1 MTASAPSAVPLLGIV
16 VVNYG
21 SSALLRANLAE
32 RGIGGPHDRVVVVDN
47 SADPAERATVAALC
61 ADSGWQLVALPHNPG
76 FGAAVNAGVAAARAA
91 GCVTFLCLNPD
102 AVVTPAVVDAL
113 REHSLREPLA
123 LISPRIEDSSGA
135 VVFQGVRMD
144 LRDGRMHR
152 RPDDASGPAPEGFQE
167 WLTGACLVVHH
178 ELFDRMG
185 GFAEDYFLY
194 WEDVDLSRR
203 ALDVGGTLVLRP
215 DLVVVHDEGGT
226 QVRGSARAKS
236 ATYYR
241 YNCRNRLLFAARHL
255 PRRDLL
261 RWLVRTPAESRQ
273 ILLRGG
279 RRQLLTSSAPLRAAL
294 RGTAEGVGLALR
306 ALVRPP
312 AGTQRGPAPAL
323 VVHPGA
329 ELYGSD
335 RMLLEAVSA
344 LVDAGRPV
352 TVALPGPGP
361 LTPLLRDRGA
371 DVVVCPMPVLRKAAL
386 RPAGAVRL
394 LRDGLTGLLPA
405 VALVRRHGSVYVN
418 TLTIPSWLVLARLL
432 RRPVL
437 CHVHEAERSAPRL
450 LRRAMA
456 LAPRLADGVV
466 VNSRF
471 SLGVLAD
478 VAPSL
483 RERAVVVYNGV
494 QGPADVT
501 PARRAP
507 DGALRLLF
515 IGRLSPRKGPQVAVA
530 TLRELLARGI
540 DAHLTLLGS
549 VFEGYEWF
557 EEELHEAVR
566 EAGLEARVDF
576 LGFRPEVWPVLAG
589 ADVVLVPSLV
599 DEPFGNT
606 AVEAVLAARP
616 VVVSGTSGLVEA
628 VTGYG
633 SAQCVEPGRT
643 DAWADA
649 VARIAADWPRYRD
662 AAAEDAATA
671 ALRHAP
677 REYQRHLAE
686 AFTALGTAGARRRGS
701 AAR

>member
-1 MTASAPSAVPLLGIV
+1 MTRSPEAPVLGVV

-21 SSALLRANLAE
+21 SSALLRANLAG
-32 RGIGGPHDRVVVVDN
+32 RGVDGPDVHVVVVDN
-47 SADPAERATVAALC
+47 SADADERAAVAALS
-61 ADSGWQLVALPHNPG
+61 AGEGWQLVSLPHNPG

-102 AVVTPAVVDAL
+102 AVVTPVVVDAL
-113 REHSLREPLA
+113 REQSLREPLA
-123 LISPRIEDSSGA
+123 LISPRIEDSSGT
-135 VVFQGVRMD
+135 VVFRGVRMD
-144 LRDGRMHR
+144 WRDGRMHR
-152 RPDDASGPAPEGFQE
+152 RPEGERGPAPDGFMD
-167 WLTGACLVVHH
+167 WLTGACLVVHR

-194 WEDVDLSRR
+194 WEDVDLSHR
-203 ALDVGGTLVLRP
+203 AMTAGGTLLVRE

-226 QVRGSARAKS
+226 QERGSGRAKS

-241 YNCRNRLLFAARHL
+241 YNCRNRLLFAARQL

-279 RRQLLTSSAPLRAAL
+279 RRQLLASSAPVRAAV
-294 RGTAEGVGLALR
+294 RGSLEGIAIALQ

-312 AGTQRGPAPAL
+312 VHLRPGSARAL

-344 LVDAGRPV
+344 LVEGGRPV

-361 LTPLLRDRGA
+361 LAQLLRDRGA
-371 DVVVCPMPVLRKAAL
+371 DVVACPMPILRKAAL

-394 LRDGLTGLLPA
+394 LREGVTGLLPA
-405 VALVRRHGSVYVN
+405 VRLIRRHGSVYVN

-437 CHVHEAERSAPRL
+437 CHVHEAEKSAPRL
-450 LRRAMA
+450 VRRAMA
-456 LAPRLADGVV
+456 MAPRLADGVV

-483 RERAVVVYNGV
+483 GERASVVYNGV
-494 QGPADVT
+494 QGPDRVT
-501 PARRAP
+501 PARATL
-507 DGALRLLF
+507 DGAVRLLF
-515 IGRLSPRKGPQVAVA
+515 IGRLSPRKGPHVALA
-530 TLRELLARGI
+530 ALRELVARGV
-540 DAHLTLLGS
+540 DAHLTVLGS
-549 VFEGYEWF
+549 VFDGYEWF
-557 EEELHEAVR
+557 EAELR
-566 EAGLEARVDF
+566 ETVQAAGLGTRVEF

-606 AVEAVLAARP
+606 AIEAVLAARP
-616 VVVSGTSGLVEA
+616 VVVSRTSGLVEA
-628 VTGYG
+628 VTGYSG
-633 SAQCVEPGRT
+633 AQAVEPGVAG
-643 DAWADA
+643 AWADA
-649 VARIAADWPRYRD
+649 VARIVTDWPRYREAAVED
-662 AAAEDAATA
+662 AAAA

-677 REYQRHLAE
+677 REYQRRLAAE
-686 AFTALGTAGARRRGS
+686 FAAIAAPAGSGPLCRRSLR
-701 AAR
+701 